1 MKVKNRSCIR
11 RLSFKT
17 LMAARKR
24 NIIAVLA
31 IALTALLFTSLFT
44 IVMSINETNQNYQF
58 RSVGG
63 YAHGAFKDVDEDQIA
78 VLSAHPDVKAVGVRT
93 VLGLATQGAFEK
105 DYAEVSYMDDNN
117 AKWSFSQP
125 TVGRTPKS
133 GNEITMDTKALE
145 LLGVKPEL
153 GAQVKVTYTLAD
165 KEQMGWDITDTF
177 TLVGWWDY
185 DELLSVHFLNVSKEY
200 AQKIERK
207 AVAGGMKPF
216 RTDLSV
222 MLRSSLNIEND
233 LTRIGEDCGYSIG
246 EEAGQ
251 LRIGVN
257 WGYTATQVWDTL
269 GVGGIL
275 AMLAVLILVAFTGYL
290 VIYNIF
296 QISVAGDIRYYGLL
310 KTIGVT
316 PKQLRRLIHQ
326 QALLLSALGIPAG
339 LLLGYGVGAAA
350 VPITMSTST
359 MGGRYTTVSVSPW
372 IFLFSSVFALLTVL
386 LSCARPGRIA
396 GRVSPVEAVCY
407 TERQSSGK
415 THRKGGKVTPIQ
427 MAAANL
433 GRDKKK
439 TALVMVSLSL
449 TVVLLNLLVTFIG
462 GFDMDKYLSR
472 RSCADFLISTPDY
485 FNYRGFSLT
494 KEAVEPVRA
503 NTAHSL
509 EGFAYQT
516 GGVGMYLPESVWRDE
531 AAFYSRDTDMDID
544 TLLAQTPRDGDKV
557 QAVSQIEGLDPTL
570 GEKLTVIDGSLD
582 SLWEPDSHAIAIAVN
597 LDDSGKLP
605 DPGIYPAVGEKIK
618 VTYGNG
624 DTAYDVNYT
633 VCALVDVPY
642 NMSSRFYTMGY
653 EAILSADALYRDAG
667 EDNVFPMLY
676 LFDTPS
682 PEAEAA
688 AESYLAQL
696 TSDPD
701 SPLMYESK
709 ATHRAYFQEFR
720 MTFVILGGLL
730 CAIIGIGGYSEF
742 LQRHDDRH
750 SGAEPG
756 IRGFAVGGHDR
767 PSAGNHAS
775 LGGAAVHPWFRPDRG
790 ASVRRGEPAGGAA
803 SGKRLLVLQLSLHHH
818 PGTGHAARIYRAW
831 LCHPGGHVP
840 SGGEAEHRR
849 AAEKSGYVTMETAGS
864 RSASRCFL
872 NFFALSCVLLELY

>member
-1 MKVKNRSCIR
+1 MKVKNGSCIR
-11 RLSFKT
+11 HLSFKT

-200 AQKIERK
+200 AQKIDK
-207 AVAGGMKPF
+207 LAVAGGLKPF

-246 EEAGQ
+246 EETGQ

-316 PKQLRRLIHQ
+316 PKQLRRLIRQ
-326 QALLLSALGIPAG
+326 QALLLSVLGIPVG

-372 IFLFSSVFALLTVL
+372 IFLFSTVFALLTVL

-396 GRVSPVEAVCY
+396 GRVSPVEAVRY
-407 TERQSSGK
+407 TERQSAGK
-415 THRKGGKVTPIQ
+415 THRKGSKVTPVQ

-544 TLLAQTPRDGDKV
+544 ALLAQTPRDGDKV
-557 QAVSQIEGLDPTL
+557 QAASQIEGLDPTL

-582 SLWEPDSHAIAIAVN
+582 SLWEPGSHAIAIAVN

-667 EDNVFPMLY
+667 EDNVFPMVY

-709 ATHRAYFQEFR
+709 ATHRAYFREFR

-730 CAIIGIGGYSEF
+730 CAIIGIVS
-742 LQRHDDRH
+742 
-750 SGAEPG
+750 
-756 IRGFAVGGHDR
+756 I
-767 PSAGNHAS
+767 
-775 LGGAAVHPWFRPDRG
+775 
-790 ASVRRGEPAGGAA
+790 
-803 SGKRLLVLQLSLHHH
+803 
-818 PGTGHAARIYRAW
+818 
-831 LCHPGGHVP
+831 
-840 SGGEAEHRR
+840 
-849 AAEKSGYVTMETAGS
+849 
-864 RSASRCFL
+864 L
-872 NFFALSCVLLELY
+872 NFFNAMMTAILARSREFAVLQSVGMTGRQLETMLLWEGLLYTLGSGLIAGLLSAAINPLAGRLLESAYWFYSYHYTITPVLAMLPAFIVLGCAIPAVMYRQAVKQSIVERLRSLDT

>member
-1 MKVKNRSCIR
+1 MKVKNGSCIR
-11 RLSFKT
+11 HLSFKT
-17 LMAARKR
+17 LMSAKKR

-165 KEQMGWDITDTF
+165 KEQMGWDVTDTF

-200 AQKIERK
+200 AQKIEKK
-207 AVAGGMKPF
+207 AVAGGLKPF

-316 PKQLRRLIHQ
+316 PKQLRRLIRQ
-326 QALLLSALGIPAG
+326 QALLLSALGIPVG

-350 VPITMSTST
+350 VPITMSAST
-359 MGGRYTTVSVSPW
+359 VGGRYTTVSVSPW

-396 GRVSPVEAVCY
+396 GRVSPVEAVRY
-407 TERQSSGK
+407 TERQSAGK
-415 THRKGGKVTPIQ
+415 THRKGSKVTPVQ

-544 TLLAQTPRDGDKV
+544 ALLAQTPRDGDKV

-709 ATHRAYFQEFR
+709 ATHRTYFQEFR

-730 CAIIGIGGYSEF
+730 CAIIGIV
-742 LQRHDDRH
+742 
-750 SGAEPG
+750 G
-756 IRGFAVGGHDR
+756 I
-767 PSAGNHAS
+767 
-775 LGGAAVHPWFRPDRG
+775 
-790 ASVRRGEPAGGAA
+790 
-803 SGKRLLVLQLSLHHH
+803 
-818 PGTGHAARIYRAW
+818 
-831 LCHPGGHVP
+831 
-840 SGGEAEHRR
+840 
-849 AAEKSGYVTMETAGS
+849 
-864 RSASRCFL
+864 L
-872 NFFALSCVLLELY
+872 NFFNAMMTAILARSREFAVLQSVGMTGRQLETMLLWEGLLYTLGSGLIAGLLSAAVNPLAGRLLESAYWFYSYHYTITPVLAMLPAFIVLGCAIPAVMYRQAVKQSIVERLRSLDT

>member
-1 MKVKNRSCIR
+1 MKVKNGSCIR
-11 RLSFKT
+11 HLSFKT

-93 VLGLATQGAFEK
+93 VLGLAMQGAFEK

-200 AQKIERK
+200 AQKIDK
-207 AVAGGMKPF
+207 LAVAGGLKPF

-316 PKQLRRLIHQ
+316 PKQLRRLIRQ
-326 QALLLSALGIPAG
+326 QALLLSALGIPVG
-339 LLLGYGVGAAA
+339 LLLGYAVGAAA

-372 IFLFSSVFALLTVL
+372 IFLFSTVFALLTVL

-396 GRVSPVEAVCY
+396 GRVSPVEAVRY
-407 TERQSSGK
+407 TERQSAGK
-415 THRKGGKVTPIQ
+415 THRKGSKVTPVQ

-544 TLLAQTPRDGDKV
+544 ALLAQTPRDGDKV
-557 QAVSQIEGLDPTL
+557 QAASQIEGLDPTL

-605 DPGIYPAVGEKIK
+605 DPGIYPDVGEKIK

-667 EDNVFPMLY
+667 EDNVFPMVY

-709 ATHRAYFQEFR
+709 ATHRAYFREFR

-730 CAIIGIGGYSEF
+730 CAIIGIV
-742 LQRHDDRH
+742 
-750 SGAEPG
+750 G
-756 IRGFAVGGHDR
+756 I
-767 PSAGNHAS
+767 
-775 LGGAAVHPWFRPDRG
+775 
-790 ASVRRGEPAGGAA
+790 
-803 SGKRLLVLQLSLHHH
+803 
-818 PGTGHAARIYRAW
+818 
-831 LCHPGGHVP
+831 
-840 SGGEAEHRR
+840 
-849 AAEKSGYVTMETAGS
+849 
-864 RSASRCFL
+864 L
-872 NFFALSCVLLELY
+872 NFFNAMMTAILARSREFAVLQSVGMTGRQLETMLLWEGLLYTLGSGLIAGLLSAAVNPLAGRLLESAYWFYSYHYTITPVLAMLPAFIVLGCAIPAVMYRQAVKQSIVERLRSLDT

>member
-1 MKVKNRSCIR
+1 MKVKNGSCIR
-11 RLSFKT
+11 HLSFKT

-44 IVMSINETNQNYQF
+44 IVLSINETNQNYQF

-63 YAHGAFKDVDEDQIA
+63 YAHGAFKDVDEDQIN

-125 TVGRTPKS
+125 TVGRAPKS

-165 KEQMGWDITDTF
+165 KEQMGWDVTDTF

-185 DELLSVHFLNVSKEY
+185 DELMSVHFLNVSKEY

-207 AVAGGMKPF
+207 AVAGGLKPF

-316 PKQLRRLIHQ
+316 PKQLRRLIRQ
-326 QALLLSALGIPAG
+326 QALLLSVLGIPAG

-350 VPITMSTST
+350 VPITMSIST
-359 MGGRYTTVSVSPW
+359 MGGRYTTISVSPW

-396 GRVSPVEAVCY
+396 GRVSPVEAVRY
-407 TERQSSGK
+407 TERQSAGK
-415 THRKGGKVTPIQ
+415 THRKGSKVTPVQ

-472 RSCADFLISTPDY
+472 RSCADFLISTPGY
-485 FNYRGFSLT
+485 FNHRGFSLT

-544 TLLAQTPRDGDKV
+544 ALLAQTPRDGDKV
-557 QAVSQIEGLDPTL
+557 QAMSQVEGLDPAL
-570 GEKLTVIDGSLD
+570 AEKLTVIDGSLD

-605 DPGIYPAVGEKIK
+605 DPGIYPAVGETIK

-633 VCALVDVPY
+633 VCALVDLPY
-642 NMSSRFYTMGY
+642 SMSSRFYTMGY
-653 EAILSADALYRDAG
+653 QGVLSADALYRDAG

-676 LFDTPS
+676 LFDTPDEES
-682 PEAEAA
+682 EAA
-688 AESYLAQL
+688 TESYLAQL

-709 ATHRAYFQEFR
+709 ATHRAYFRESQ

-730 CAIIGIGGYSEF
+730 CAIIGIV
-742 LQRHDDRH
+742 
-750 SGAEPG
+750 G
-756 IRGFAVGGHDR
+756 I
-767 PSAGNHAS
+767 
-775 LGGAAVHPWFRPDRG
+775 
-790 ASVRRGEPAGGAA
+790 
-803 SGKRLLVLQLSLHHH
+803 
-818 PGTGHAARIYRAW
+818 
-831 LCHPGGHVP
+831 
-840 SGGEAEHRR
+840 
-849 AAEKSGYVTMETAGS
+849 
-864 RSASRCFL
+864 L
-872 NFFALSCVLLELY
+872 NFFNAMMTAILARSREFAVLQAVGMTGRQLEEMLLWEGLLYTLGSGLIAGLLSAAVNPLAGRLLESAYWFYSYRYTITPVLAMLPVFLLLGCAIPALMYRQAVKQSIVERLRGLDT

>member
-1 MKVKNRSCIR
+1 MKVKNGSCIR
-11 RLSFKT
+11 HLSFKT

-200 AQKIERK
+200 AQKIEKK
-207 AVAGGMKPF
+207 AVAGGLKPF

-246 EEAGQ
+246 EDAGQ

-257 WGYTATQVWDTL
+257 WGYTATQIWDTL

-316 PKQLRRLIHQ
+316 PKQLRRLIRQ
-326 QALLLSALGIPAG
+326 QALLLSALGIPVG

-396 GRVSPVEAVCY
+396 GKVSPVEAVRY
-407 TERQSSGK
+407 TERQSAGK
-415 THRKGGKVTPIQ
+415 THRKGSKVTPVQ

-439 TALVMVSLSL
+439 TVLVMVSLSL

-531 AAFYSRDTDMDID
+531 AAFYSRNTDMDID
-544 TLLAQTPRDGDKV
+544 ALLAQTPRDGNKV
-557 QAVSQIEGLDPTL
+557 QAASQIEGLDPTL

-696 TSDPD
+696 TSAPD

-709 ATHRAYFQEFR
+709 ATHRAYFKEFR

-730 CAIIGIGGYSEF
+730 CAIIGIV
-742 LQRHDDRH
+742 
-750 SGAEPG
+750 G
-756 IRGFAVGGHDR
+756 I
-767 PSAGNHAS
+767 
-775 LGGAAVHPWFRPDRG
+775 
-790 ASVRRGEPAGGAA
+790 
-803 SGKRLLVLQLSLHHH
+803 
-818 PGTGHAARIYRAW
+818 
-831 LCHPGGHVP
+831 
-840 SGGEAEHRR
+840 
-849 AAEKSGYVTMETAGS
+849 
-864 RSASRCFL
+864 L
-872 NFFALSCVLLELY
+872 NFFNAMMTAILARSREFAVLQSVGMTGRQLETMLLWEGLLYTLGSGLIAGLLSAAVNPLAGRLLESAYWFYSYHYTITPVLAMLPAFIVLGCAIPAVMYRQAVKQSIVERLRSLDT

>member
-1 MKVKNRSCIR
+1 MKVKNGSCIR
-11 RLSFKT
+11 HLSFKT

-133 GNEITMDTKALE
+133 GNELTMDTKALE

-165 KEQMGWDITDTF
+165 KEQMGWDVTDTF

-200 AQKIERK
+200 AQKIDK
-207 AVAGGMKPF
+207 LAVAGGLKPF

-275 AMLAVLILVAFTGYL
+275 AMLAVLVLVAFTGYL

-316 PKQLRRLIHQ
+316 PKQLRRLIRQ

-339 LLLGYGVGAAA
+339 LLLGYAVGAAA

-372 IFLFSSVFALLTVL
+372 IFLFSTVFALLTVL

-396 GRVSPVEAVCY
+396 GKVSPVEAVRY
-407 TERQSSGK
+407 TERQSAGK
-415 THRKGGKVTPIQ
+415 THRKGGNVTPIQ

-462 GFDMDKYLSR
+462 GFDMDKYLSQ
-472 RSCADFLISTPDY
+472 RSCADFLISTPSY
-485 FNYRGFSLT
+485 FNYQGSTLT

-503 NTAHSL
+503 NTAHAL

-531 AAFYSRDTDMDID
+531 AAHYSRGTDMDID
-544 TLLAQTPRDGDKV
+544 ALLAQTPRDGDKV
-557 QAVSQIEGLDPTL
+557 QAVSQIEGLDPALT
-570 GEKLTVIDGSLD
+570 EKLTVIDGSLD

-597 LDDSGKLP
+597 LDDSGELP

-618 VTYGNG
+618 VTYGNS
-624 DTAYDVNYT
+624 DTAYDVTYT
-633 VCALVDVPY
+633 VCALVDIPY

-653 EAILSADALYRDAG
+653 QAVLSADALYRDAG
-667 EDNVFPMLY
+667 EDNVFPMVY
-676 LFDTPS
+676 LFDTPDEES
-682 PEAEAA
+682 ESA

-709 ATHRAYFQEFR
+709 ATHRAYFREFQ

-730 CAIIGIGGYSEF
+730 CAIIGIV
-742 LQRHDDRH
+742 
-750 SGAEPG
+750 G
-756 IRGFAVGGHDR
+756 I
-767 PSAGNHAS
+767 
-775 LGGAAVHPWFRPDRG
+775 
-790 ASVRRGEPAGGAA
+790 
-803 SGKRLLVLQLSLHHH
+803 
-818 PGTGHAARIYRAW
+818 
-831 LCHPGGHVP
+831 
-840 SGGEAEHRR
+840 
-849 AAEKSGYVTMETAGS
+849 
-864 RSASRCFL
+864 L
-872 NFFALSCVLLELY
+872 NFFNAMMTAILARSREFAVLQSVGMTGRQLETMLLWEGLLYTLGSGLIAGLLSAAINPLAGRLLESAYWFYSYHYTITPVLAMLPAFILLGCAIPAVMYRHAVKQSIVERLRGLDT

>member
-1 MKVKNRSCIR
+1 
-11 RLSFKT
+11 
-17 LMAARKR
+17 
-24 NIIAVLA
+24 
-31 IALTALLFTSLFT
+31 
-44 IVMSINETNQNYQF
+44 
-58 RSVGG
+58 
-63 YAHGAFKDVDEDQIA
+63 
-78 VLSAHPDVKAVGVRT
+78 
-93 VLGLATQGAFEK
+93 
-105 DYAEVSYMDDNN
+105 
-117 AKWSFSQP
+117 
-125 TVGRTPKS
+125 
-133 GNEITMDTKALE
+133 
-145 LLGVKPEL
+145 
-153 GAQVKVTYTLAD
+153 
-165 KEQMGWDITDTF
+165 
-177 TLVGWWDY
+177 
-185 DELLSVHFLNVSKEY
+185 
-200 AQKIERK
+200 
-207 AVAGGMKPF
+207 
-216 RTDLSV
+216 

-246 EEAGQ
+246 EETGQ

-316 PKQLRRLIHQ
+316 PKQLRRLIRQ
-326 QALLLSALGIPAG
+326 QALLLSVLGIPVG

-372 IFLFSSVFALLTVL
+372 IFLFSTVFALLTVL

-396 GRVSPVEAVCY
+396 GRVSPVEAVRY
-407 TERQSSGK
+407 TERQSAGK
-415 THRKGGKVTPIQ
+415 THRKGSKVTPVQ

-544 TLLAQTPRDGDKV
+544 ALLAQTPRDGDKV
-557 QAVSQIEGLDPTL
+557 QAASQIEGLDPTL

-582 SLWEPDSHAIAIAVN
+582 SLWEPGSHAIAIAVN

-667 EDNVFPMLY
+667 EDNVFPMVY

-709 ATHRAYFQEFR
+709 ATHRAYFREFR

-730 CAIIGIGGYSEF
+730 CAIIGIV
-742 LQRHDDRH
+742 
-750 SGAEPG
+750 G
-756 IRGFAVGGHDR
+756 I
-767 PSAGNHAS
+767 
-775 LGGAAVHPWFRPDRG
+775 
-790 ASVRRGEPAGGAA
+790 
-803 SGKRLLVLQLSLHHH
+803 
-818 PGTGHAARIYRAW
+818 
-831 LCHPGGHVP
+831 
-840 SGGEAEHRR
+840 
-849 AAEKSGYVTMETAGS
+849 
-864 RSASRCFL
+864 L
-872 NFFALSCVLLELY
+872 NFFNAMMTAILARSREFAVLQSVGMTGRQLETMLLWEGLLYTLGSGLIAGLLSAAINPLAGRLLESAYWFYSYHYTITPVLAMLPAFIVLGCAIPAVMYRQAVKQSIVERLRSLDT

>member
-1 MKVKNRSCIR
+1 MKVKNGSCIR
-11 RLSFKT
+11 HLSFKT

-207 AVAGGMKPF
+207 AVAGGLKPF

-316 PKQLRRLIHQ
+316 PKQLRRLIRQ

-396 GRVSPVEAVCY
+396 GRVSPVEAVRY
-407 TERQSSGK
+407 TERQSAGK
-415 THRKGGKVTPIQ
+415 THRKGRKVTPVQ

-544 TLLAQTPRDGDKV
+544 ALLAQTPRDGDKV
-557 QAVSQIEGLDPTL
+557 QAASQIEGLDPTL

-618 VTYGNG
+618 VTYGDG

-709 ATHRAYFQEFR
+709 ATHRTYFQEFR

-730 CAIIGIGGYSEF
+730 CAIIGIV
-742 LQRHDDRH
+742 
-750 SGAEPG
+750 G
-756 IRGFAVGGHDR
+756 I
-767 PSAGNHAS
+767 
-775 LGGAAVHPWFRPDRG
+775 
-790 ASVRRGEPAGGAA
+790 
-803 SGKRLLVLQLSLHHH
+803 
-818 PGTGHAARIYRAW
+818 
-831 LCHPGGHVP
+831 
-840 SGGEAEHRR
+840 
-849 AAEKSGYVTMETAGS
+849 
-864 RSASRCFL
+864 L
-872 NFFALSCVLLELY
+872 NFFNAMMTAILARSREFAVLQSVGMTGRQLETMLLWEGLLYTLGSGLIAGLLSASVNPLAGRLLESAYWFYSYHYTITPVLAMLPAFIVLGCAIPAVMYRQAVKQSIVERLRSLDT

>member
-1 MKVKNRSCIR
+1 MKVKNGSCIR
-11 RLSFKT
+11 HLSFKT

-200 AQKIERK
+200 AQKIEKK
-207 AVAGGMKPF
+207 AVAGGLKPF

-316 PKQLRRLIHQ
+316 PKQLRRLIRQ
-326 QALLLSALGIPAG
+326 QALLLSVLGIPVG
-339 LLLGYGVGAAA
+339 LLLGYGVGAVA

-372 IFLFSSVFALLTVL
+372 IFLFSTVFALLTVL

-396 GRVSPVEAVCY
+396 GRVSPVEAVRY
-407 TERQSSGK
+407 TERQSAGK
-415 THRKGGKVTPIQ
+415 THRKGSKVTPVQ

-544 TLLAQTPRDGDKV
+544 ALLAQTPRDGDKV
-557 QAVSQIEGLDPTL
+557 QAASQIEGLDPTL

-582 SLWEPDSHAIAIAVN
+582 SLWEPGSHAIAIAVN

-667 EDNVFPMLY
+667 EDNVFPMVY

-709 ATHRAYFQEFR
+709 ATHRAYFREFR

-730 CAIIGIGGYSEF
+730 CAIIGIV
-742 LQRHDDRH
+742 
-750 SGAEPG
+750 G
-756 IRGFAVGGHDR
+756 I
-767 PSAGNHAS
+767 
-775 LGGAAVHPWFRPDRG
+775 
-790 ASVRRGEPAGGAA
+790 
-803 SGKRLLVLQLSLHHH
+803 
-818 PGTGHAARIYRAW
+818 
-831 LCHPGGHVP
+831 
-840 SGGEAEHRR
+840 
-849 AAEKSGYVTMETAGS
+849 
-864 RSASRCFL
+864 L
-872 NFFALSCVLLELY
+872 NFFNAMMTAILARSREFAVLQSVGMTGRQLETMLLWEGLLYTLGSGLIAGLLSAAINPLAGRLLESAYWFYSYHYTITPVLAMLPAFIVLGCAIPAVMYRQAVKQSIVERLRSLDT

>member
-1 MKVKNRSCIR
+1 MKVKNGSCIR
-11 RLSFKT
+11 HLSFKT

-165 KEQMGWDITDTF
+165 KEQMGWDVTDTF

-200 AQKIERK
+200 AQKIEKK
-207 AVAGGMKPF
+207 AVAGGLKPF

-316 PKQLRRLIHQ
+316 PKQLRRLIRQ
-326 QALLLSALGIPAG
+326 QALLLSALGIPVG

-396 GRVSPVEAVCY
+396 GRVSPAEAVRY
-407 TERQSSGK
+407 TERQSAGK
-415 THRKGGKVTPIQ
+415 THRKGSKVTPVQ

-544 TLLAQTPRDGDKV
+544 ALLAQTPRDGDKV
-557 QAVSQIEGLDPTL
+557 QAASQIEGLDPTL

-624 DTAYDVNYT
+624 DTAHDVNYT

-667 EDNVFPMLY
+667 EDNVFPMVY

-730 CAIIGIGGYSEF
+730 CAIIGIV
-742 LQRHDDRH
+742 
-750 SGAEPG
+750 G
-756 IRGFAVGGHDR
+756 I
-767 PSAGNHAS
+767 
-775 LGGAAVHPWFRPDRG
+775 
-790 ASVRRGEPAGGAA
+790 
-803 SGKRLLVLQLSLHHH
+803 
-818 PGTGHAARIYRAW
+818 
-831 LCHPGGHVP
+831 
-840 SGGEAEHRR
+840 
-849 AAEKSGYVTMETAGS
+849 
-864 RSASRCFL
+864 L
-872 NFFALSCVLLELY
+872 NFFNAMMTAILARSREFAVLQSVGMTGRQLETMLLWEGLLYTLGSGLIAGLLSAAINPLAGRLLESAYWFYSYHYTITPVLAMLPAFIVLGCAIPAVMYRQAVKQSIVERLRSLDT

>member
-1 MKVKNRSCIR
+1 MKVKNGSCIR
-11 RLSFKT
+11 HLSFKT

-165 KEQMGWDITDTF
+165 KEQMGWDVTDTF

-185 DELLSVHFLNVSKEY
+185 DELLSIHFLNVSKEY
-200 AQKIERK
+200 AQKIDK
-207 AVAGGMKPF
+207 LAVAGGLKPF

-257 WGYTATQVWDTL
+257 WGYTATQIWDTL

-316 PKQLRRLIHQ
+316 PKQLRRLIRQ
-326 QALLLSALGIPAG
+326 QALLLSALGIPVG

-396 GRVSPVEAVCY
+396 GRVSPVEAVRY
-407 TERQSSGK
+407 TERQSAGK
-415 THRKGGKVTPIQ
+415 THRKGGKVTPVQ

-439 TALVMVSLSL
+439 TVLVMVSLSL

-544 TLLAQTPRDGDKV
+544 ALLAQTPRDGDKV
-557 QAVSQIEGLDPTL
+557 QAASQIEGLDPTL

-667 EDNVFPMLY
+667 EDNVFPMVY

-709 ATHRAYFQEFR
+709 ATHRTYFQEFR

-730 CAIIGIGGYSEF
+730 CAIIGIV
-742 LQRHDDRH
+742 
-750 SGAEPG
+750 G
-756 IRGFAVGGHDR
+756 I
-767 PSAGNHAS
+767 
-775 LGGAAVHPWFRPDRG
+775 
-790 ASVRRGEPAGGAA
+790 
-803 SGKRLLVLQLSLHHH
+803 
-818 PGTGHAARIYRAW
+818 
-831 LCHPGGHVP
+831 
-840 SGGEAEHRR
+840 
-849 AAEKSGYVTMETAGS
+849 
-864 RSASRCFL
+864 L
-872 NFFALSCVLLELY
+872 NFFNAMMTAILARSREFAVLQSVGMTGRQLETMLLWEGLLYTLGSGLIAGLLSAAVNPLAGRLLESAYWFYSYHYTITPVLAMLPAFIVLGCAIPAVMYRQAVKQSIVERLRSLDT

>member
-1 MKVKNRSCIR
+1 MKVKNGSCIR
-11 RLSFKT
+11 HLSFKT
-17 LMAARKR
+17 LMSAKKR

-257 WGYTATQVWDTL
+257 WGYTATQIWDTL

-316 PKQLRRLIHQ
+316 PKQLRRLIRQ
-326 QALLLSALGIPAG
+326 QALLLSVLGIPVG

-372 IFLFSSVFALLTVL
+372 IFLFSTVFALLTVL

-396 GRVSPVEAVCY
+396 GRVSPVEAVRY
-407 TERQSSGK
+407 TERQSAGK
-415 THRKGGKVTPIQ
+415 THRKGSKVTPVQ

-544 TLLAQTPRDGDKV
+544 ALLAQTPRDGDKV
-557 QAVSQIEGLDPTL
+557 QAASQIEGLDPTL

-582 SLWEPDSHAIAIAVN
+582 SLWEPGSHAIAIAVN

-667 EDNVFPMLY
+667 EDNVFPMVY

-709 ATHRAYFQEFR
+709 ATHRAYFREFR

-730 CAIIGIGGYSEF
+730 CAIIGIV
-742 LQRHDDRH
+742 
-750 SGAEPG
+750 G
-756 IRGFAVGGHDR
+756 I
-767 PSAGNHAS
+767 
-775 LGGAAVHPWFRPDRG
+775 
-790 ASVRRGEPAGGAA
+790 
-803 SGKRLLVLQLSLHHH
+803 
-818 PGTGHAARIYRAW
+818 
-831 LCHPGGHVP
+831 
-840 SGGEAEHRR
+840 
-849 AAEKSGYVTMETAGS
+849 
-864 RSASRCFL
+864 L
-872 NFFALSCVLLELY
+872 NFFNAMMTAILARSREFAVLQSVGMTGRQLETMLLWEGLLYTLGSGLIAGLLSAAINPLAGRLLESAYWFYSYHYTITPVLAMLPAFIVLGCAIPAVMYRQAVKQSIVERLRSLDT

>member
-1 MKVKNRSCIR
+1 MKVKNGSCIR
-11 RLSFKT
+11 HLSFKT

-165 KEQMGWDITDTF
+165 KEQMGWDVTDTF

-185 DELLSVHFLNVSKEY
+185 DELLSIHFLNVSKEY
-200 AQKIERK
+200 AQKIDK
-207 AVAGGMKPF
+207 LAVAGGLKPF

-257 WGYTATQVWDTL
+257 WGYTATQIWDTL

-316 PKQLRRLIHQ
+316 PKQLRRLIRQ
-326 QALLLSALGIPAG
+326 QALLLSALGIPVG

-396 GRVSPVEAVCY
+396 GRVSPVEAVRY
-407 TERQSSGK
+407 TERQSAGK
-415 THRKGGKVTPIQ
+415 THRKGGKVTPVQ

-439 TALVMVSLSL
+439 TVLVMVSLSL

-544 TLLAQTPRDGDKV
+544 ALLAQTPRDGNKV
-557 QAVSQIEGLDPTL
+557 QAASQIEGLDPTL

-618 VTYGNG
+618 VTYGDG

-709 ATHRAYFQEFR
+709 ATHRTYFQEFR

-730 CAIIGIGGYSEF
+730 CAIIGIV
-742 LQRHDDRH
+742 
-750 SGAEPG
+750 G
-756 IRGFAVGGHDR
+756 I
-767 PSAGNHAS
+767 
-775 LGGAAVHPWFRPDRG
+775 
-790 ASVRRGEPAGGAA
+790 
-803 SGKRLLVLQLSLHHH
+803 
-818 PGTGHAARIYRAW
+818 
-831 LCHPGGHVP
+831 
-840 SGGEAEHRR
+840 
-849 AAEKSGYVTMETAGS
+849 
-864 RSASRCFL
+864 L
-872 NFFALSCVLLELY
+872 NFFNAMMTAILARSREFAVLQSVGMTGRQLETMLLWEGLLYTLGSGLIAGLLSASVNPLAGRLLESAYWFYSYHYTITPVLAMLPAFIVLGCAIPAVMYRQAVKQSIVERLRSLDT

>member
-1 MKVKNRSCIR
+1 MKVKNGSCIR
-11 RLSFKT
+11 HLSFKT

-200 AQKIERK
+200 AQKIEK
-207 AVAGGMKPF
+207 NAVAGGLKPF

-316 PKQLRRLIHQ
+316 PKQLRRLIRQ
-326 QALLLSALGIPAG
+326 QALLLSVLGIPAG

-350 VPITMSTST
+350 VPITMSIST
-359 MGGRYTTVSVSPW
+359 MGGRYTTISVSPW
-372 IFLFSSVFALLTVL
+372 IFLFST
-386 LSCARPGRIA
+386 
-396 GRVSPVEAVCY
+396 VEAVCY

-516 GGVGMYLPESVWRDE
+516 GGVGMYLPESIWRDE

-544 TLLAQTPRDGDKV
+544 ALLAQTPRDGDKV
-557 QAVSQIEGLDPTL
+557 QAASQIEGLDPTL
-570 GEKLTVIDGSLD
+570 GEKLTAAWI
-582 SLWEPDSHAIAIAVN
+582 P
-597 LDDSGKLP
+597 SG
-605 DPGIYPAVGEKIK
+605 
-618 VTYGNG
+618 NR
-624 DTAYDVNYT
+624 TA
-633 VCALVDVPY
+633 
-642 NMSSRFYTMGY
+642 M
-653 EAILSADALYRDAG
+653 
-667 EDNVFPMLY
+667 
-676 LFDTPS
+676 PS
-682 PEAEAA
+682 P
-688 AESYLAQL
+688 L
-696 TSDPD
+696 P
-701 SPLMYESK
+701 
-709 ATHRAYFQEFR
+709 
-720 MTFVILGGLL
+720 
-730 CAIIGIGGYSEF
+730 
-742 LQRHDDRH
+742 
-750 SGAEPG
+750 
-756 IRGFAVGGHDR
+756 
-767 PSAGNHAS
+767 
-775 LGGAAVHPWFRPDRG
+775 
-790 ASVRRGEPAGGAA
+790 
-803 SGKRLLVLQLSLHHH
+803 
-818 PGTGHAARIYRAW
+818 
-831 LCHPGGHVP
+831 
-840 SGGEAEHRR
+840 
-849 AAEKSGYVTMETAGS
+849 
-864 RSASRCFL
+864 
-872 NFFALSCVLLELY
+872 

>member
-1 MKVKNRSCIR
+1 MKVKNGSCIR
-11 RLSFKT
+11 HLSFKT

-165 KEQMGWDITDTF
+165 KEQMGWDVTDTF

-200 AQKIERK
+200 AQKIEKK
-207 AVAGGMKPF
+207 AVAGGLKPF

-316 PKQLRRLIHQ
+316 PKQLRRLIRQ
-326 QALLLSALGIPAG
+326 QALLLSALGIPVG
-339 LLLGYGVGAAA
+339 LLLGYGVGAAV

-396 GRVSPVEAVCY
+396 GRVSPVEAVRY

-415 THRKGGKVTPIQ
+415 THRKGSKVTPVQ

-544 TLLAQTPRDGDKV
+544 ALLAQTPRDGDKV
-557 QAVSQIEGLDPTL
+557 QAASQIEGLDPTL

-667 EDNVFPMLY
+667 EDNVFPIGLP
-676 LFDTPS
+676 LRHPQSRGGGRRGKLPCPAHFRPRQS
-682 PEAEAA
+682 PDVRKQGDPPGIFSGVPDDLCDSGRAA
-688 AESYLAQL
+688 VRH
-696 TSDPD
+696 
-701 SPLMYESK
+701 
-709 ATHRAYFQEFR
+709 HRH
-720 MTFVILGGLL
+720 
-730 CAIIGIGGYSEF
+730 CGYSEF

-818 PGTGHAARIYRAW
+818 PGTGHAARLHRAW

-840 SGGEAEHRR
+840 SDGEAEHRR

-864 RSASRCFL
+864 RSASRCFFE
-872 NFFALSCVLLELY
+872 FFCIIVCFT

>member
-1 MKVKNRSCIR
+1 MKVKNGSCIR

-93 VLGLATQGAFEK
+93 VLGLAMQGAFEK

-200 AQKIERK
+200 AQKIEKK
-207 AVAGGMKPF
+207 AVAGGLKPF

-316 PKQLRRLIHQ
+316 PKQLRRLIRQ
-326 QALLLSALGIPAG
+326 QALLLSALGIPVG

-359 MGGRYTTVSVSPW
+359 VGGRYTTVSVSPW
-372 IFLFSSVFALLTVL
+372 IFLFSTVFALLTVL

-396 GRVSPVEAVCY
+396 GRVSPVEAVRY
-407 TERQSSGK
+407 TERQSAGK

-485 FNYRGFSLT
+485 FNYRGFPLT

-544 TLLAQTPRDGDKV
+544 ALLAQTPRDGDKV

-667 EDNVFPMLY
+667 EDNVFPMVY

-709 ATHRAYFQEFR
+709 ATHRAYFHEFR

-730 CAIIGIGGYSEF
+730 CAIIGVV
-742 LQRHDDRH
+742 
-750 SGAEPG
+750 G
-756 IRGFAVGGHDR
+756 I
-767 PSAGNHAS
+767 
-775 LGGAAVHPWFRPDRG
+775 
-790 ASVRRGEPAGGAA
+790 
-803 SGKRLLVLQLSLHHH
+803 
-818 PGTGHAARIYRAW
+818 
-831 LCHPGGHVP
+831 
-840 SGGEAEHRR
+840 
-849 AAEKSGYVTMETAGS
+849 
-864 RSASRCFL
+864 L
-872 NFFALSCVLLELY
+872 NFFNAMMTAILARSREFAVLQSVGMTGRQLETMLLWEGLLYTLGSGLIAGLLSAAVNPLAGRLLESAYWFYSYHYTITPVLAMLPAFIVLGCAIPAVMYRQAVKQSIVERLRSLDT

>member
-1 MKVKNRSCIR
+1 MKVKNGSCIR
-11 RLSFKT
+11 HLSFKT

-200 AQKIERK
+200 AQKIEKK
-207 AVAGGMKPF
+207 AVAGGLKPF

-316 PKQLRRLIHQ
+316 PKQLRRLIRQ

-372 IFLFSSVFALLTVL
+372 IFLFSTVFALLTVL

-396 GRVSPVEAVCY
+396 GRVSPVEAVRY
-407 TERQSSGK
+407 TERQSAGK
-415 THRKGGKVTPIQ
+415 THRKGGKVTPVQ

-544 TLLAQTPRDGDKV
+544 ALLAQTPRDGDKV
-557 QAVSQIEGLDPTL
+557 QAASQIEGLDPTL
-570 GEKLTVIDGSLD
+570 GENLTVIDGSLD

-624 DTAYDVNYT
+624 DTAHDVNYT

-709 ATHRAYFQEFR
+709 ATHRVYFQEFR

-730 CAIIGIGGYSEF
+730 CAIIGVVSI
-742 LQRHDDRH
+742 
-750 SGAEPG
+750 
-756 IRGFAVGGHDR
+756 
-767 PSAGNHAS
+767 
-775 LGGAAVHPWFRPDRG
+775 
-790 ASVRRGEPAGGAA
+790 
-803 SGKRLLVLQLSLHHH
+803 
-818 PGTGHAARIYRAW
+818 
-831 LCHPGGHVP
+831 
-840 SGGEAEHRR
+840 
-849 AAEKSGYVTMETAGS
+849 
-864 RSASRCFL
+864 L
-872 NFFALSCVLLELY
+872 NFFNAMMTAILARSREFAVLQSVGMTGRQLETMLLWEGLLYTLGSGLIAGLLSAAVNPLAGRLLESAYWFYSYHYTITPVLAMLPAFIVLGCAIPAVMYRQAVKQSIVERLRSLDT

>member
-1 MKVKNRSCIR
+1 MKVKNGSCIR
-11 RLSFKT
+11 HLSFKT
-17 LMAARKR
+17 LMSAKKR

-257 WGYTATQVWDTL
+257 WGYTATQIWDTL

-316 PKQLRRLIHQ
+316 PKQLRRLIRQ

-372 IFLFSSVFALLTVL
+372 IFLFSTVFALLTVL

-396 GRVSPVEAVCY
+396 GRVSPVEAVRY
-407 TERQSSGK
+407 TERQSAGK
-415 THRKGGKVTPIQ
+415 THRKGSKVTPVQ

-605 DPGIYPAVGEKIK
+605 NPGIYPAVGEKIK
-618 VTYGNG
+618 VTYGDG

-709 ATHRAYFQEFR
+709 ATHRTYFQEFR

-730 CAIIGIGGYSEF
+730 CAIIGIV
-742 LQRHDDRH
+742 
-750 SGAEPG
+750 G
-756 IRGFAVGGHDR
+756 I
-767 PSAGNHAS
+767 
-775 LGGAAVHPWFRPDRG
+775 
-790 ASVRRGEPAGGAA
+790 
-803 SGKRLLVLQLSLHHH
+803 
-818 PGTGHAARIYRAW
+818 
-831 LCHPGGHVP
+831 
-840 SGGEAEHRR
+840 
-849 AAEKSGYVTMETAGS
+849 
-864 RSASRCFL
+864 L
-872 NFFALSCVLLELY
+872 NFFNAMMTAILARSREFAVLQSVGMTGRQLETMLLWEGLLYTLGSGLIAGLLSASVNPLAGRLLESAYWFYSYHYTITPVLAMLPAFIVLGCAIPAVMYRQAVKQSIVERLRSLDT

>member
-1 MKVKNRSCIR
+1 MKVKNGSCIR
-11 RLSFKT
+11 HLSFKT

-133 GNEITMDTKALE
+133 GNEITMDTKAMV

-165 KEQMGWDITDTF
+165 KEQMGWDVTDTF

-200 AQKIERK
+200 AQKIDK
-207 AVAGGMKPF
+207 LAVAGGLKPF

-246 EEAGQ
+246 EDAGQ

-257 WGYTATQVWDTL
+257 WGYTATQIWDTL

-275 AMLAVLILVAFTGYL
+275 AMLAVLVLVAFTGYL
-290 VIYNIF
+290 VIYNIL

-316 PKQLRRLIHQ
+316 PKQLRQLIHQ
-326 QALLLSALGIPAG
+326 QALLLSALGIPVG
-339 LLLGYGVGAAA
+339 LLLGYAVGAAA

-359 MGGRYTTVSVSPW
+359 VGGRYTTVSVSPW

-462 GFDMDKYLSR
+462 GFDMDKYLSQQ
-472 RSCADFLISTPDY
+472 SCADFLISTPSY
-485 FNYRGFSLT
+485 FNCQYSTLT

-509 EGFAYQT
+509 EGFAYLT

-544 TLLAQTPRDGDKV
+544 ALLAQTPRDGDKV
-557 QAVSQIEGLDPTL
+557 QAVSQIEGLDPAL
-570 GEKLTVIDGSLD
+570 AEKLTVIDGSLE

-597 LDDSGKLP
+597 LNDSGKLP

-653 EAILSADALYRDAG
+653 QAILSADALYRDAG
-667 EDNVFPMLY
+667 EDNVFPMVY

-682 PEAEAA
+682 PEAESA
-688 AESYLAQL
+688 AESYLVQL

-709 ATHRAYFQEFR
+709 ATHRAYFREFR

-730 CAIIGIGGYSEF
+730 CAIIGVVSI
-742 LQRHDDRH
+742 
-750 SGAEPG
+750 
-756 IRGFAVGGHDR
+756 
-767 PSAGNHAS
+767 
-775 LGGAAVHPWFRPDRG
+775 
-790 ASVRRGEPAGGAA
+790 
-803 SGKRLLVLQLSLHHH
+803 
-818 PGTGHAARIYRAW
+818 
-831 LCHPGGHVP
+831 
-840 SGGEAEHRR
+840 
-849 AAEKSGYVTMETAGS
+849 
-864 RSASRCFL
+864 L
-872 NFFALSCVLLELY
+872 NFFNAMMTAILARSREFAVLQSVGMTGRQLETMLLWEGLLYTLGSGLIAGLLSAAINPLAGRLLESAYWFYSYHYTITPVLAMLPAFILLGCAIPAIMYRQAVKQSIVERLRGLDT

>member
-1 MKVKNRSCIR
+1 MKVKNGSCIR
-11 RLSFKT
+11 HLSFKT
-17 LMAARKR
+17 LMSAKKR

-200 AQKIERK
+200 AQKIEKK

-257 WGYTATQVWDTL
+257 WGYTATQIWDTL

-316 PKQLRRLIHQ
+316 PKQLRRLIRQ
-326 QALLLSALGIPAG
+326 QALLLSALGIPVG

-396 GRVSPVEAVCY
+396 GRVSPVEAVRY
-407 TERQSSGK
+407 TERQSAGK
-415 THRKGGKVTPIQ
+415 THRKGSKVTPVQ

-544 TLLAQTPRDGDKV
+544 ALLAQTPRDGDKV

-709 ATHRAYFQEFR
+709 ATHRAYFHEFR

-730 CAIIGIGGYSEF
+730 CAIIGVV
-742 LQRHDDRH
+742 
-750 SGAEPG
+750 G
-756 IRGFAVGGHDR
+756 I
-767 PSAGNHAS
+767 
-775 LGGAAVHPWFRPDRG
+775 
-790 ASVRRGEPAGGAA
+790 
-803 SGKRLLVLQLSLHHH
+803 
-818 PGTGHAARIYRAW
+818 
-831 LCHPGGHVP
+831 
-840 SGGEAEHRR
+840 
-849 AAEKSGYVTMETAGS
+849 
-864 RSASRCFL
+864 L
-872 NFFALSCVLLELY
+872 NFFNAMMTAILARSREFAVLQSVGMTGRQLETMLLWEGLLYTLGSGLIAGLLSAAVNPLAGRLLESAYWFYSYHYTITPVLAMLPAFIVLGCAIPAVMYRQAVKQSIVERLRSLDT

>member
-1 MKVKNRSCIR
+1 MKVKNGSCIR
-11 RLSFKT
+11 HLSFKT
-17 LMAARKR
+17 LMSAKKR

-200 AQKIERK
+200 AQKIEKK

-257 WGYTATQVWDTL
+257 WGYTATQIWDTL

-316 PKQLRRLIHQ
+316 PKQLRRLIRQ
-326 QALLLSALGIPAG
+326 QALLLSALGIPVG

-396 GRVSPVEAVCY
+396 GRVSPVEAVRY
-407 TERQSSGK
+407 TERQSAGK
-415 THRKGGKVTPIQ
+415 THRKGSKVTPVQ

-544 TLLAQTPRDGDKV
+544 ALLAQTPRDGDKV

-633 VCALVDVPY
+633 VCALVNVPY

-667 EDNVFPMLY
+667 EDNVFPMVY

-709 ATHRAYFQEFR
+709 ATHRAYFHEFR

-730 CAIIGIGGYSEF
+730 CAIIGVV
-742 LQRHDDRH
+742 
-750 SGAEPG
+750 G
-756 IRGFAVGGHDR
+756 I
-767 PSAGNHAS
+767 
-775 LGGAAVHPWFRPDRG
+775 
-790 ASVRRGEPAGGAA
+790 
-803 SGKRLLVLQLSLHHH
+803 
-818 PGTGHAARIYRAW
+818 
-831 LCHPGGHVP
+831 
-840 SGGEAEHRR
+840 
-849 AAEKSGYVTMETAGS
+849 
-864 RSASRCFL
+864 L
-872 NFFALSCVLLELY
+872 NFFNAMMTAILARSREFAVLQSVGMTGRQLETMLLWEGLLYTLGSGLIAGLLSAAVNPLAGRLLESAYWFYSYHYTITPVLAMLPAFIVLGCAIPAVMYRQAVKQSIVERLRSLDT

>member
-1 MKVKNRSCIR
+1 MKVKNGSCIR
-11 RLSFKT
+11 HLSFKT

-200 AQKIERK
+200 AQKIEKK
-207 AVAGGMKPF
+207 AVAGGLKPF

-316 PKQLRRLIHQ
+316 PKQLRRLIRQ
-326 QALLLSALGIPAG
+326 QALLLSALGIPVG
-339 LLLGYGVGAAA
+339 LLLGYGVGAAVVPIIHLHDGRAVHHGQRFSMDIPVFLSVRPADGAAFLRPAGTDCREGLPCGGGALHRAAVVGENTPEGQQSHACSDGRRQLGQGQKEDGARDGVA
-350 VPITMSTST
+350 VP
-359 MGGRYTTVSVSPW
+359 
-372 IFLFSSVFALLTVL
+372 
-386 LSCARPGRIA
+386 
-396 GRVSPVEAVCY
+396 
-407 TERQSSGK
+407 
-415 THRKGGKVTPIQ
+415 
-427 MAAANL
+427 
-433 GRDKKK
+433 D
-439 TALVMVSLSL
+439 
-449 TVVLLNLLVTFIG
+449 
-462 GFDMDKYLSR
+462 R
-472 RSCADFLISTPDY
+472 RS
-485 FNYRGFSLT
+485 
-494 KEAVEPVRA
+494 
-503 NTAHSL
+503 
-509 EGFAYQT
+509 
-516 GGVGMYLPESVWRDE
+516 
-531 AAFYSRDTDMDID
+531 
-544 TLLAQTPRDGDKV
+544 
-557 QAVSQIEGLDPTL
+557 
-570 GEKLTVIDGSLD
+570 
-582 SLWEPDSHAIAIAVN
+582 
-597 LDDSGKLP
+597 
-605 DPGIYPAVGEKIK
+605 
-618 VTYGNG
+618 
-624 DTAYDVNYT
+624 
-633 VCALVDVPY
+633 
-642 NMSSRFYTMGY
+642 
-653 EAILSADALYRDAG
+653 
-667 EDNVFPMLY
+667 
-676 LFDTPS
+676 
-682 PEAEAA
+682 
-688 AESYLAQL
+688 AESA
-696 TSDPD
+696 
-701 SPLMYESK
+701 
-709 ATHRAYFQEFR
+709 
-720 MTFVILGGLL
+720 
-730 CAIIGIGGYSEF
+730 
-742 LQRHDDRH
+742 
-750 SGAEPG
+750 
-756 IRGFAVGGHDR
+756 
-767 PSAGNHAS
+767 
-775 LGGAAVHPWFRPDRG
+775 
-790 ASVRRGEPAGGAA
+790 
-803 SGKRLLVLQLSLHHH
+803 
-818 PGTGHAARIYRAW
+818 
-831 LCHPGGHVP
+831 GHVY
-840 SGGEAEHRR
+840 RR
-849 AAEKSGYVTMETAGS
+849 
-864 RSASRCFL
+864 L
-872 NFFALSCVLLELY
+872 

>member
-1 MKVKNRSCIR
+1 MKVKNGSCIR
-11 RLSFKT
+11 HLSFKT

-207 AVAGGMKPF
+207 AVAGGLKPF

-246 EEAGQ
+246 EETGQ

-316 PKQLRRLIHQ
+316 PKQLRRLIRQ

-396 GRVSPVEAVCY
+396 GRVSPVEAVRY
-407 TERQSSGK
+407 TERQSAGK
-415 THRKGGKVTPIQ
+415 THRKGRKVTPVQ

-544 TLLAQTPRDGDKV
+544 ALLAQTPRDGDKV
-557 QAVSQIEGLDPTL
+557 QAASQIEGLDPTL

-618 VTYGNG
+618 VTYGDG

-709 ATHRAYFQEFR
+709 ATHRTYFQEFR

-730 CAIIGIGGYSEF
+730 CAIIGIV
-742 LQRHDDRH
+742 
-750 SGAEPG
+750 G
-756 IRGFAVGGHDR
+756 I
-767 PSAGNHAS
+767 
-775 LGGAAVHPWFRPDRG
+775 
-790 ASVRRGEPAGGAA
+790 
-803 SGKRLLVLQLSLHHH
+803 
-818 PGTGHAARIYRAW
+818 
-831 LCHPGGHVP
+831 
-840 SGGEAEHRR
+840 
-849 AAEKSGYVTMETAGS
+849 
-864 RSASRCFL
+864 L
-872 NFFALSCVLLELY
+872 NFFNAMMTAILARSREFAVLQSVGMTGRQLETMLLWEGLLYTLGSGLIAGLLSASVNPLAGRLLESAYWFYSYHYTITPVLAMLPTFIVLGCAIPAVMYRQAVKQSIVERLRSLDT

>member
-1 MKVKNRSCIR
+1 MKVKNGSCIR
-11 RLSFKT
+11 HLSFKT

-44 IVMSINETNQNYQF
+44 IVISINETNQNYQF

-125 TVGRTPKS
+125 TAGRAPKS

-316 PKQLRRLIHQ
+316 PKQLRRLIRQ

-350 VPITMSTST
+350 VPITMSIST

-372 IFLFSSVFALLTVL
+372 IFLFSTVFALLTVL

-396 GRVSPVEAVCY
+396 GRVSPVEAVRY
-407 TERQSSGK
+407 TERQSAGK
-415 THRKGGKVTPIQ
+415 THRKGSKVTPVQ

-472 RSCADFLISTPDY
+472 QSCADFLISTPSY
-485 FNYRGFSLT
+485 FNYRGSTLT
-494 KEAVEPVRA
+494 KEAVGPVRA

-557 QAVSQIEGLDPTL
+557 QAASQIEGLDPTL

-667 EDNVFPMLY
+667 EDNVFPMVY

-709 ATHRAYFQEFR
+709 ATHRAYFREFR

-730 CAIIGIGGYSEF
+730 CAIIGIV
-742 LQRHDDRH
+742 
-750 SGAEPG
+750 G
-756 IRGFAVGGHDR
+756 I
-767 PSAGNHAS
+767 
-775 LGGAAVHPWFRPDRG
+775 
-790 ASVRRGEPAGGAA
+790 
-803 SGKRLLVLQLSLHHH
+803 
-818 PGTGHAARIYRAW
+818 
-831 LCHPGGHVP
+831 
-840 SGGEAEHRR
+840 
-849 AAEKSGYVTMETAGS
+849 
-864 RSASRCFL
+864 L
-872 NFFALSCVLLELY
+872 NFFNAMMTAILARSREFAVLQSVGMTGRQLETMLLWEGLLYTLGSGLIAGLLSAAVNPLAGRLLESAYWFYSYHYTITPVLAMLPVFLLLGCAIPAVMYRQAVKQSIVERLRSLDT

>member
-1 MKVKNRSCIR
+1 MKVKNGSCIR
-11 RLSFKT
+11 HLSFKT

-200 AQKIERK
+200 AQKIDK
-207 AVAGGMKPF
+207 LAVAGGLKPF

-316 PKQLRRLIHQ
+316 PKQLRRLIRQ
-326 QALLLSALGIPAG
+326 QALLLSALGIPVG

-372 IFLFSSVFALLTVL
+372 IFLFSTVFALLTVL

-396 GRVSPVEAVCY
+396 GRVSPVEAVRY
-407 TERQSSGK
+407 TERQSAGK
-415 THRKGGKVTPIQ
+415 THRKGSKVTPVQ

-531 AAFYSRDTDMDID
+531 AAFYSRNTDMDID
-544 TLLAQTPRDGDKV
+544 ALLAQTPRDGDKV

-642 NMSSRFYTMGY
+642 NMSSRFYTIGY

-709 ATHRAYFQEFR
+709 ATHRAYFREFR

-730 CAIIGIGGYSEF
+730 CAIIGVV
-742 LQRHDDRH
+742 
-750 SGAEPG
+750 G
-756 IRGFAVGGHDR
+756 I
-767 PSAGNHAS
+767 
-775 LGGAAVHPWFRPDRG
+775 
-790 ASVRRGEPAGGAA
+790 
-803 SGKRLLVLQLSLHHH
+803 
-818 PGTGHAARIYRAW
+818 
-831 LCHPGGHVP
+831 
-840 SGGEAEHRR
+840 
-849 AAEKSGYVTMETAGS
+849 
-864 RSASRCFL
+864 L
-872 NFFALSCVLLELY
+872 NFFNAMMTAILARSREFAVLQSVGMTGRQLETMLLWEGLLYTLGSGLIAGLLSAAVNPLAGRLLESAYWFYSYHYTITPVLAMLPAFIVLGCAIPAVMYRQAVKQSIVERLRSLDT

>member
-1 MKVKNRSCIR
+1 MKVKNGSCIR
-11 RLSFKT
+11 HLSFKT
-17 LMAARKR
+17 LMSAKKR

-200 AQKIERK
+200 AQKIDK
-207 AVAGGMKPF
+207 LAVAGGLKPF

-251 LRIGVN
+251 LRIGV
-257 WGYTATQVWDTL
+257 
-269 GVGGIL
+269 
-275 AMLAVLILVAFTGYL
+275 
-290 VIYNIF
+290 
-296 QISVAGDIRYYGLL
+296 
-310 KTIGVT
+310 T
-316 PKQLRRLIHQ
+316 PKQLRRLIRQ
-326 QALLLSALGIPAG
+326 QALLLSALGIPVG
-339 LLLGYGVGAAA
+339 LLLGYAVGAAA

-516 GGVGMYLPESVWRDE
+516 GGVSMYLPESVWRDE

-557 QAVSQIEGLDPTL
+557 QAASQIEGLDPTL

-730 CAIIGIGGYSEF
+730 CAIIGIV
-742 LQRHDDRH
+742 
-750 SGAEPG
+750 G
-756 IRGFAVGGHDR
+756 I
-767 PSAGNHAS
+767 
-775 LGGAAVHPWFRPDRG
+775 
-790 ASVRRGEPAGGAA
+790 
-803 SGKRLLVLQLSLHHH
+803 
-818 PGTGHAARIYRAW
+818 
-831 LCHPGGHVP
+831 
-840 SGGEAEHRR
+840 
-849 AAEKSGYVTMETAGS
+849 
-864 RSASRCFL
+864 L
-872 NFFALSCVLLELY
+872 NFFNAMMTAILARSREFAVLQSVGMTGRQLETMLLWEGLLYTLGSGLIAGLLSAAVNPLAGRLLESAYWFYSYHYTITPVLAMLPAFILLGCAIPAVMYRQAVKQSIVERLRSLDT

>member
-1 MKVKNRSCIR
+1 MKVKNGSCIR
-11 RLSFKT
+11 HLSFKT

-207 AVAGGMKPF
+207 AVAGGLKPF

-246 EEAGQ
+246 EETGQ

-316 PKQLRRLIHQ
+316 PKQLRRLIRQ

-396 GRVSPVEAVCY
+396 GRVSPVEAVRY
-407 TERQSSGK
+407 TERQSAGK
-415 THRKGGKVTPIQ
+415 THRKGRKVTPVQ

-544 TLLAQTPRDGDKV
+544 ALLAQTPRDGDKV
-557 QAVSQIEGLDPTL
+557 QAASQIEGLDPTL

-618 VTYGNG
+618 VTYGDG

-709 ATHRAYFQEFR
+709 ATHRTYFQEFR

-730 CAIIGIGGYSEF
+730 CAIIGIV
-742 LQRHDDRH
+742 
-750 SGAEPG
+750 G
-756 IRGFAVGGHDR
+756 I
-767 PSAGNHAS
+767 
-775 LGGAAVHPWFRPDRG
+775 
-790 ASVRRGEPAGGAA
+790 
-803 SGKRLLVLQLSLHHH
+803 
-818 PGTGHAARIYRAW
+818 
-831 LCHPGGHVP
+831 
-840 SGGEAEHRR
+840 
-849 AAEKSGYVTMETAGS
+849 
-864 RSASRCFL
+864 L
-872 NFFALSCVLLELY
+872 NFFNAMMTAILARSREFAVLQSVGMTGRQLETMLLWEGLLYTLGSGLIAGLLSASVNPLAGRLLESAYWFYSYHYTITPVLAMLPAFIVLGCAIPAVMYRQAVKQSIVERLRSLDT